1 MLLRLQFIEC
11 LTRCAASK
19 YKDSGKANTYT
30 EALEMLLEHDII
42 PNSKDIWD

>member
-19 YKDSGKANTYT
+19 YKDSGKAKTYT